1 MGLIHMR
8 NIHILLVFTV
18 TIILLETNGCKA
30 AFPVKSNF
38 SYKCKGSLNECRI
51 VEALDSELEL
61 ELDMVMNSNVVRIL
75 QRGNT
80 PVTSNTGNRN
90 RPVQQT
96 CPSPQY
102 ASCLATGGRANC
114 RGTYCRG

>member
-1 MGLIHMR
+1 MVLIHMR

-51 VEALDSELEL
+51 VEALDSDLELEL
-61 ELDMVMNSNVVRIL
+61 EMVMNSNVVRIL

-102 ASCLATGGRANC
+102 ASCLATG
-114 RGTYCRG
+114 

>member
-30 AFPVKSNF
+30 DFPVKSNF
-38 SYKCKGSLNECRI
+38 SYKCKGRLNECRI
-51 VEALDSELEL
+51 VE
-61 ELDMVMNSNVVRIL
+61 
-75 QRGNT
+75 RGNT